1 MAMLN
6 NQMVSFLNTA
16 NMLKQAPGH
25 IDMLKS
31 PVFVGH
37 HEVIKSFL
45 TTWLRFEPVGF
56 TLGFQDQRNNDW
68 PLLGVKIRRKTMVVP
83 ATSNQTQWCLEGRG
97 IVDILTWL
105 VVSNIGLV
113 WAHDG

>member
-16 NMLKQAPGH
+16 SMLKQAPGH

-31 PVFVGH
+31 PVFNHLAAFRTSWIYTGLPRPTLD
-37 HEVIKSFL
+37 HE
-45 TTWLRFEPVGF
+45 
-56 TLGFQDQRNNDW
+56 W

-83 ATSNQTQWCLEGRG
+83 ATSNQTQWCLEDQGV
-97 IVDILTWL
+97 VDILTWL

-113 WAHDG
+113 WANDG